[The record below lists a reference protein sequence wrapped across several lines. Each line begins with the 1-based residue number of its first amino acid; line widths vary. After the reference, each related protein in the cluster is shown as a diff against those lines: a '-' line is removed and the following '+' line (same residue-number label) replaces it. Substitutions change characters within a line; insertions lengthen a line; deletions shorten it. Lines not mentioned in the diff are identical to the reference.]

1 MEGVRFDSQERRR
14 LAEKVA
20 ARDRAGIDDEARG
33 RGDGSWLMLGG
44 ISCGF
49 IVDLMNLHIYVYV
62 DVYVGGYNF
71 FDYMLMYILKRGYYV
86 YLITILM

>member
-1 MEGVRFDSQERRR
+1 MGFDSQERRR

-33 RGDGSWLMLGG
+33 RGEGSWLMLGC

-49 IVDLMNLHIYVYV
+49 IVDLMNLYTYIYM
-62 DVYVGGYNF
+62 
-71 FDYMLMYILKRGYYV
+71 YMLMYMLGGIV
-86 YLITILM
+86 FLIIC